1 MGQIHNKVF
10 TVVGIKRELE
20 NLLIALKIPLED
32 RMKKKYEILLQELAE
47 RNRIIEDTRKIINK
61 MRKEKKI

>member
-20 NLLIALKIPLED
+20 NLLIALNVPIED

-47 RNRIIEDTRKIINK
+47 RNKVIEDTRKIINE
-61 MRKEKKI
+61 MREQKKI

>member
-20 NLLIALKIPLED
+20 NLLIALNIPLED

-47 RNRIIEDTRKIINK
+47 RNKIIEDTRKIINK

>member
-47 RNRIIEDTRKIINK
+47 RNKIIEDTRKIINK